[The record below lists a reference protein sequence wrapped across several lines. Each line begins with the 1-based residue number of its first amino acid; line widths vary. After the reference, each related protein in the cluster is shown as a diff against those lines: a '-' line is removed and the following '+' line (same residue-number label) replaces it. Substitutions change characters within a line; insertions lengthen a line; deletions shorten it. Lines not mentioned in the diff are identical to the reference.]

1 MTSTISTRKKSD
13 ESRVGETRFIRALAE
28 SGGNG
33 NTSHIKYIA
42 SESGP
47 STEINRRRREAF
59 FNTQFSICIERA
71 RYYTQ
76 SFRETEGEP
85 QILRLAK
92 AFRHYLE
99 NVTVVLNEN
108 DLFAGYAGGKML
120 CSEVFP
126 ELCSSYL
133 DEDAW
138 QEASNFNINPV
149 SISDDEI
156 AELKEIAPYWRG
168 KALQDYYNH
177 MKPHNDDLVHQRG
190 LIFAYNMLAGIGHV
204 IVDIDRGI
212 KYGLGSIRDEAVR
225 NVQRLQHS
233 PEDALTPKKISFYKA
248 VSIAIEGL
256 IAHAQRCARYA
267 ENLAAKE
274 EDGRRRA
281 ELLRIRDAC
290 LHVPERQAR
299 NFFEAIQCSL
309 LMLVANQMESCE
321 ISICPGRMDQI
332 LYPIYRKGLE
342 DRSLSRTGAVELLEN
357 FLIRIGQSS
366 WLYSGRQQGSLFYP
380 RRGNLVTITLSG
392 KDVNGRDTTNELT
405 YLIMH
410 AHANTGL
417 GHPSLAVRLHKN
429 SPPELLEACA
439 RLIGRGKGQP
449 GIMNDEVMIPALMRL
464 GFEEMDAHEYAD
476 IGCIEMGSAGTSIGP
491 SSIGFV
497 NLAKCLELA
506 LHNGRCP
513 IFGDQVGPQTGKAAD
528 FETYDQ
534 LLSAYA
540 RQVRFAVTQFN
551 QSISAIEMG
560 HSLLRP
566 LPFLSSITDDG
577 MRSGLDLTDGGSKY
591 YFAGIEGI
599 GVADVA
605 DSLAAVKK
613 LVFDERKLT
622 MTELVEA
629 LKNNFASGERLR
641 QMLLNAAPKF
651 GNDDDSVDEIA
662 RESCSVFLKEVKNHR
677 DYWGSVYNPGI
688 WSIELAMILG
698 SAVGALPSG
707 RYAFESLTEGVAP
720 SRGCDRRGPTA
731 TVKSVA
737 KLDHHLMENG
747 SIFNMKFNP
756 DTFKD
761 ENIGKF
767 IDIMKTYLAL
777 GGFQMQFTV
786 VNKQTLLDARE
797 HPEKYRDLVVRVAG
811 YSAYFVEQSP
821 RVQEHIIERTE
832 HC

>member
-1 MTSTISTRKKSD
+1 MSSVTMTKRATDKSA
-13 ESRVGETRFIRALAE
+13 RGTRFVKALEE
-28 SGGNG
+28 SSGNG
-33 NTSHIKYIA
+33 YVDCIKYIA
-42 SESGP
+42 LEPEP
-47 STEINRRRREAF
+47 STERNRGRRAAF
-59 FNTQFSICIERA
+59 FDTQFSICTERA
-71 RYYTQ
+71 RYYTE
-76 SFRETEGEP
+76 SFQRTEGEP
-85 QILRLAK
+85 QVLRMAK
-92 AFRHYLE
+92 AFRHYLN
-99 NVTVVLNEN
+99 NVTIFLNEN

-120 CSEVFP
+120 CSQLYP
-126 ELCSSYL
+126 ELSSSYL

-138 QEASNFNINPV
+138 EEASNFNINPIE
-149 SISDDEI
+149 ISQEEI
-156 AELKEIAPYWRG
+156 AELQEIAPYWRK

-177 MKPHNDDLVHQRG
+177 IKPYNDDLVHQRG

-204 IVDIDRGI
+204 IVDIERGI
-212 KYGLGSIRDEAVR
+212 RRGLGSIRNEAVQK
-225 NVQRLQHS
+225 VERLRAY
-233 PEDALTPKKISFYKA
+233 PEDALTPKKIAFYKA
-248 VSIAIEGL
+248 VAIAIEGL
-256 IAHAQRCARYA
+256 TEYAHRCARHA
-267 ENLAAKE
+267 ERLAAKE
-274 EDGRRRA
+274 ADEARRN
-281 ELLRIRDAC
+281 ELLRIREAC
-290 LHVPERQAR
+290 LHVPAKPSR
-299 NFFEAIQCSL
+299 NFFEAIQCTL
-309 LMLVANQMESCE
+309 LLLVANQMESSE

-332 LYPIYRKGLE
+332 LYPIYRKGL
-342 DRSLSRTGAVELLEN
+342 DGGTLSRAGAVELLEN

-380 RRGNLVTITLSG
+380 KRGNLVTITLSG
-392 KDVNGRDTTNELT
+392 KDMQGRDMTNELT

-410 AHANTGL
+410 AHANNSL
-417 GHPSLAVRLHKN
+417 GHPSLAVRLHEN
-429 SPPELLEACA
+429 SPRELLEACA

-449 GIMNDEVMIPALMRL
+449 GIMNDEVMIPALTRL
-464 GFEEMDAHEYAD
+464 GFEEKDAYEYAD

-506 LHNGRCP
+506 LHDGKCP
-513 IFGDQVGPQTGKAAD
+513 IFGDQVGPRTGDASN
-528 FETYDQ
+528 FTSYEH
-534 LLSAYA
+534 LLDAYA
-540 RQVRFAVTQFN
+540 QQVKFAVTQFN
-551 QSISAIEMG
+551 QSVSAIEIG
-560 HSLLRP
+560 HELLRP
-566 LPFLSSITDDG
+566 VPFLSSITDNA
-577 MRSGLDLTDGGSKY
+577 MHAGLDLTNGSSKY

-605 DSLAAVKK
+605 DSLASIKK
-613 LVFDERKLT
+613 LVFEEKKAS
-622 MTELVEA
+622 MAELVEA
-629 LKNNFASGERLR
+629 LRNNFSDNERLR
-641 QMLLNAAPKF
+641 QLLLNSAPKF
-651 GNDDDSVDEIA
+651 GNDDDAVDEIA

-707 RYAFESLTEGVAP
+707 RYAFESLTEGVSP

-731 TVKSVA
+731 SIRSVA

-767 IDIMKTYLAL
+767 IDIMKTYFDL

-786 VNKQTLLDARE
+786 VDKQMLLDARE